1 MFELKRAAVPELRF
15 GSGWRTRRPIGEG
28 AARAAAIVF
37 ALLVSAGTVLA
48 YVDSN
53 DAVSPQTQMNG
64 GGCYPV
70 SLNGPPT
77 EMLNL
82 LNPEWAALDVGTHLP
97 PDSDPLALH
106 GTVVFAKINEGGD
119 DPGDHDSDDQNT
131 LIDVDAA
138 DLGLVAT
145 GNVGPHGEEAGTLE
159 WELEIGKYPLFA
171 WAGPGDRITT
181 VGRWIWDCGHPDP
194 DPLGTCS
201 TTMTQQCVLDS
212 DCAAPGCPTCLPG
225 ETCVGTVFNYH
236 SEIHP
241 PQAVAVTRLGG
252 GYSFGRRHRFGRRA
266 TRTDLWITPDGG
278 GAGDRCVVTHQA
290 DSSEQTTIECFPLSQ
305 PLANVNTTN
314 LAFDIPLPPRPANST
329 QPPRVKVNDQ
339 TPSGLPR
346 PAVATTFV
354 DGPTPVVHAVVD
366 MTTPIAGQLP
376 SLVGKTIV
384 AGWRGDHTR
393 VTKMRLEVT
402 AIDILNALKPVNP
415 AVSERMRCSETS
427 TQDCSATPC
436 PPGETCRTFGGT
448 ILGWGVF
455 VEANGNWQKLA
466 GLDGIVAP
474 VTVPQSLLYEEAVPT
489 TGGMLRLHAT
499 GHSLD
504 CRESVYGMSIRRDLE
519 IFGPTDTLACL
530 LNAASHDVGDLDVTF
545 PAATLPARGQSVSY
559 VTQSVG
565 GEGGSCSTTASQ
577 LCLTDAD
584 CPSGETCTVTG
595 GSYRLHYTI
604 SRRL

>member
-1 MFELKRAAVPELRF
+1 MRKKALVVVGLPLILAPLSLAAYRDSNE
-15 GSGWRTRRPIGEG
+15 
-28 AARAAAIVF
+28 A
-37 ALLVSAGTVLA
+37 VSA
-48 YVDSN
+48 
-53 DAVSPQTQMNG
+53 QTQANG

-70 SLNGPPT
+70 SRTGPPT

-82 LNPEWAALDVGTHLP
+82 LNPEWAAIDVGSHLP
-97 PDSDPLALH
+97 PESDPATLH

-138 DLGLVAT
+138 DMGLLAT
-145 GNVGPHGEEAGTLE
+145 GNVGPHGEEAGNLE

-171 WAGPGDRITT
+171 WAGHGDRITT

-201 TTMTQQCVLDS
+201 STMSQQCIVDS
-212 DCAAPGCPTCLPG
+212 DCRQPGCPTCLPA

-252 GYSFGRRHRFGRRA
+252 GYSFSSRRRAGRRA

-278 GAGDRCVVTHQA
+278 GAGDRCVVTHQP
-290 DSSEQTTIECFPLSQ
+290 DSSQQATIECFPLSQ
-305 PLANVNTTN
+305 PLANVNASN
-314 LAFDIPLPPRPANST
+314 VAVDIPLPPRPANAT
-329 QPPRVKVNDQ
+329 RPPRVKVFDR
-339 TPSGLPR
+339 TPAGLPQ
-346 PAVATTFV
+346 PGVTTIFV
-354 DGPTPVVHAVVD
+354 DGPTPVVHTVVA
-366 MTTPIAGQLP
+366 MTTPVGGVLP
-376 SLVGKTIV
+376 SNVGKTII
-384 AGWRGDHTR
+384 AAWRGDRTR
-393 VTKMRLEVT
+393 VARTRVQVT
-402 AIDILNALKPVNP
+402 AIEILNALKPVHP
-415 AVSERMRCSETS
+415 ATSERMRCSETS

-436 PPGETCRTFGGT
+436 PPGETCRKFGGT
-448 ILGWGVF
+448 IPGWEVF
-455 VEANGNWQKLA
+455 LEANGNWQKLA
-466 GLDGIVAP
+466 GLEGIVAP
-474 VTVPQSLLYEEAVPT
+474 GTVPQSLVYDEAIPL
-489 TGGMLRLHAT
+489 TGGVLRLHAT

-504 CRESVYGMSIRRDLE
+504 CRESVYGMSIRRDVE

-530 LNAASHDVGDLDVTF
+530 LDAESHDIGDFDLTLD
-545 PAATLPARGQSVSY
+545 AATLPAPGKSASY

-565 GEGGSCSTTASQ
+565 GAGGSCSTSTGQ

-584 CPSGETCTVTG
+584 CPSGETCAVTG

-604 SRRL
+604 RRR

>member
-194 DPLGTCS
+194 DPLGSCS
-201 TTMTQQCVLDS
+201 TTMTQQCILDS

-252 GYSFGRRHRFGRRA
+252 GYSFNRRRRSGRRA

-278 GAGDRCVVTHQA
+278 GAV
-290 DSSEQTTIECFPLSQ
+290 P
-305 PLANVNTTN
+305 
-314 LAFDIPLPPRPANST
+314 
-329 QPPRVKVNDQ
+329 
-339 TPSGLPR
+339 
-346 PAVATTFV
+346 
-354 DGPTPVVHAVVD
+354 
-366 MTTPIAGQLP
+366 
-376 SLVGKTIV
+376 
-384 AGWRGDHTR
+384 
-393 VTKMRLEVT
+393 VT
-402 AIDILNALKPVNP
+402 AASSRIKRIRPNRPRSNA
-415 AVSERMRCSETS
+415 SRSRSRS
-427 TQDCSATPC
+427 
-436 PPGETCRTFGGT
+436 RT
-448 ILGWGVF
+448 
-455 VEANGNWQKLA
+455 
-466 GLDGIVAP
+466 
-474 VTVPQSLLYEEAVPT
+474 
-489 TGGMLRLHAT
+489 
-499 GHSLD
+499 
-504 CRESVYGMSIRRDLE
+504 
-519 IFGPTDTLACL
+519 
-530 LNAASHDVGDLDVTF
+530 
-545 PAATLPARGQSVSY
+545 
-559 VTQSVG
+559 
-565 GEGGSCSTTASQ
+565 
-577 LCLTDAD
+577 
-584 CPSGETCTVTG
+584 
-595 GSYRLHYTI
+595 
-604 SRRL
+604 